1 MAIQTSSTGSV
12 RSDINITPLVDVV
25 LVLLI
30 IFMIVTPILQM
41 GHEVQVPPKLE
52 TNVPPPTT
60 DDQVIVRLDSQGR
73 AFINKLQ
80 VTRNE
85 FPTRLR
91 EVLAGRSAKVV
102 FFAADGELPYGDVA
116 DFMDMVRDNGAQ
128 NLGIVF
134 DDMKGAAGA
143 AKAAAPAAP

>member
-1 MAIQTSSTGSV
+1 MAMQTSSTGSV

-52 TNVPPPTT
+52 TNVPPPTNE
-60 DDQVIVRLDSQGR
+60 DQVIVRLDAEGR
-73 AFINKLQ
+73 SFINKQQ
-80 VTRNE
+80 VPLNE
-85 FPTRLR
+85 FPARLK
-91 EVLAGRSAKVV
+91 EVLTGRSAKVV
-102 FFAADGELPYGDVA
+102 FFAADGELPYGQVA

-134 DDMKGAAGA
+134 DDMKGAGA
-143 AKAAAPAAP
+143 AKTAGP